1 MARNNKNRNRNAN
14 NQRAKVNQSDSAVKA
29 RNKNDDIDQGLK
41 SVDKLMEDEPEAGT
55 FSSLRAKFSNAK
67 KSNEVALSEQK
78 QKIAD
83 NLEENIS
90 QLVGEL
96 KKLIKDTSEIEA
108 NWQRKHN
115 TIEQLERE
123 ARDNKKEIDREM
135 KSLEADKSASK
146 DAQVRIADQQAN
158 IANRLRVVEE
168 KELDAETGFSKINE
182 KMLSTFQ
189 IDKEKELEIFQQR
202 KESIQRDISELFEKK
217 LTLQK
222 EVNSQQDAAI
232 ERIREKELNLQQKED
247 GLVLKEENLKR
258 SKLRLD
264 RSERVVEETRSE
276 LKEEVRNE
284 FVFELN
290 KSKNANESLLSQ
302 IEKYQ
307 DSEVALKFKLDSYEQ
322 LQEVLNGEEPDV
334 ILKRIESLKLKNLEL
349 HKELDLKPSNE
360 LEEKYKKLKDKYQS
374 LESVLARKEQ
384 ELSQES
390 KRESLLRI
398 SAVAQE
404 TLEQEKLTLTKA
416 NEVLKSRHKM
426 LRHEVDEAMNDQESK
441 SPFPTL
447 LSMDSGNFK
456 DKRGNVDHRRE
467 LPTETVP
474 DLRSFASELRHRI
487 AWDSQSKK
495 ELYYSE
501 SDIRI
506 FVAGLAMS
514 KLHILQGISGTGKTS
529 LALAFARAVGGHCK
543 TVAVQ
548 AGWRDKDDLVG
559 HYNSFEKKFYER
571 ACLEGLYEAQT
582 PLYRDRPY
590 IILLD
595 EMNLSRPEQYFS
607 EFLSAMEQD
616 IGKQFLEL
624 MTESIKGAPH
634 CMKNGR
640 SLEIPHNV
648 WFVGTAN
655 HDETT
660 FEFADKT
667 YDRSHVMEL
676 PRHEESFEIN
686 RDIGKINFGFSSLE
700 QAFTKA
706 QHDYEDRV
714 NSSLKTIYESDLVKH
729 LREDLDVSWGNRFE
743 RQADRFVSTLIAT
756 GGKESEAFDHLLAT
770 KIFRNGKATGRYDTE
785 KEDIETVKLCLETLW
800 VDLGYNDSPE
810 KSLKLLDKELRRKG
824 A

>member
-1 MARNNKNRNRNAN
+1 MAKRRNNSRVNPHQKNSLAHSNSN
-14 NQRAKVNQSDSAVKA
+14 NDILDDGMKSVETLVAEQTDKGKVGGLGILL
-29 RNKNDDIDQGLK
+29 NDALK
-41 SVDKLMEDEPEAGT
+41 SN
-55 FSSLRAKFSNAK
+55 NA
-67 KSNEVALSEQK
+67 ATSEHK
-78 QKIAD
+78 QNVAD

-90 QLVGEL
+90 RLVGEL
-96 KKLIKDTSEIEA
+96 KKLIKDTSKHESDWQDKKNTIDQIEA
-108 NWQRKHN
+108 DVRDKKNKIDSELKKLEDDKGILK
-115 TIEQLERE
+115 IEQ
-123 ARDNKKEIDREM
+123 KE
-135 KSLEADKSASK
+135 LAN
-146 DAQVRIADQQAN
+146 QQAG
-158 IANRLRVVEE
+158 IAKKLRELE
-168 KELDAETGFSKINE
+168 KRELDAETGFSKKNE
-182 KMLSTFQ
+182 EMLSTFQ
-189 IDKEKELEIFQQR
+189 HDKQNELESFEKRKEIIQKAISNLEQKQLVLQQEVESQQAVVLKKINRKELDLQQR
-202 KESIQRDISELFEKK
+202 
-217 LTLQK
+217 
-222 EVNSQQDAAI
+222 
-232 ERIREKELNLQQKED
+232 ED
-247 GLVLKEENLKR
+247 DL
-258 SKLRLD
+258 
-264 RSERVVEETRSE
+264 E
-276 LKEEVRNE
+276 LKEKSLERSKSRLSRNERAIDESRTELEEEIRNE
-284 FVFELN
+284 FIYELN
-290 KSKNANESLLSQ
+290 QKDKVNESLLSQ
-302 IEKYQ
+302 INKYQ
-307 DSEVALKFKLDSYEQ
+307 TSEEALKSKLYSYEQ
-322 LQEVLNGEEPDV
+322 LQVILNGEEPDE
-334 ILKRIESLKLKNLEL
+334 IFKRIEVLRLQNQKLQ
-349 HKELDLKPSNE
+349 KELDLKPSNE

-384 ELSQES
+384 EISQES

-398 SAVAQE
+398 SVVAQE

-426 LRHEVDEAMNDQESK
+426 LRQEVDEAMADQESK

-447 LSMDSGNFK
+447 LSMDSGTFK
-456 DKRGNVDHRRE
+456 DNRGNVDHRRE

-474 DLRSFASELRHRI
+474 DLKSFSSELRHRV

-501 SDIRI
+501 ADIRI
-506 FVAGLAMS
+506 FIAGLAMS

-548 AGWRDKDDLVG
+548 AGWRDKDDLIG

-616 IGKQFLEL
+616 KGKQFLEL
-624 MTESIKGAPH
+624 MTESIKGAPYG
-634 CMKNGR
+634 MKNGR

-686 RDIGKINFGFSSLE
+686 RDIGKVNFGFSSLE

-706 QHDYEDRV
+706 QHDYADRV
-714 NSSLKTIYESDLVKH
+714 NSTLKTIYESDLVKH

-756 GGKESEAFDHLLAT
+756 GGQESEAFDHLLAT

-785 KEDIETVKLCLETLW
+785 KEDIETVRLCLETLW
-800 VDLGYNDSPE
+800 DDLGYNDSPE

>member
-1 MARNNKNRNRNAN
+1 MSRNNNKRNQGGNS
-14 NQRAKVNQSDSAVKA
+14 NQRGSPEQQGSKSI
-29 RNKNDDIDQGLK
+29 DIDQSLK
-41 SVDKLMEDEPEAGT
+41 SVDKLIADEVKEGV
-55 FSSLRAKFSNAK
+55 FSDLRTKWSNAI
-67 KSNEVALSEQK
+67 KSNEAATSEQK
-78 QKIAD
+78 QKVAE
-83 NLEENIS
+83 NLGENIS
-90 QLVGEL
+90 LLVGEL
-96 KKLIKDTSEIEA
+96 KKLINETSALEAECQRKKNTIDQIEA
-108 NWQRKHN
+108 DV
-115 TIEQLERE
+115 RE
-123 ARDNKKEIDREM
+123 KKDKFDSEV
-135 KSLEADKSASK
+135 KKLEADKK
-146 DAQVRIADQQAN
+146 TLVGAQKELADQKTD
-158 IANRLRVVEE
+158 IANRLREVEE
-168 KELDAETGFSKINE
+168 KQLDAERGFSKKNE
-182 KMLSTFQ
+182 EMLITFQ
-189 IDKEKELEIFQQR
+189 SDKQKELERFEQRKEIIQKAISDLEQKQLVLQSEVKSQQAAVLKKIHEKELGLQQR
-202 KESIQRDISELFEKK
+202 
-217 LTLQK
+217 
-222 EVNSQQDAAI
+222 
-232 ERIREKELNLQQKED
+232 ED
-247 GLVLKEENLKR
+247 DLGLKEKNLER
-258 SKLRLD
+258 SKSRLF
-264 RSERVVEETRSE
+264 RSERAVEESRSE
-276 LKEEVRNE
+276 LEKEIRNE
-284 FVFELN
+284 FIYELN
-290 KSKNANESLLSQ
+290 QKENVNESLYSQ
-302 IEKYQ
+302 INKYQ
-307 DSEVALKFKLDSYEQ
+307 SSVEALKYKLDSYEQ
-322 LQEVLNGEEPDV
+322 LQEILNGDEPDE
-334 ILKRIESLKLKNLEL
+334 IFKRIEALKSKNLEL
-349 HKELDLKPSNE
+349 KKELDDKPHNE
-360 LEEKYKKLKDKYQS
+360 IEEQHKKLKEKYQS

-384 ELSQES
+384 ELSIES
-390 KRESLLRI
+390 KTASQLRI
-398 SAVAQE
+398 GAVAQE
-404 TLEQEKLTLTKA
+404 TLKQEKHALEKA

-426 LRHEVDEAMNDQESK
+426 LRQEVDEAMADQDSK

-447 LSMDSGNFK
+447 LSMDSGTFK
-456 DKRGNVDHRRE
+456 DNRGNVDHRRE
-467 LPTETVP
+467 LPTESVP
-474 DLRSFASELRHRI
+474 DLKSFASELRHRV

-501 SDIRI
+501 ADIRI
-506 FVAGLAMS
+506 FIAGLAMS

-582 PLYRDRPY
+582 PLFRDRPY

-607 EFLSAMEQD
+607 EFLSSMEQD
-616 IGKQFLEL
+616 KGKQFLEL

-634 CMKNGR
+634 GMKNGR

-686 RDIGKINFGFSSLE
+686 RDIGKVNFGFSSLE

-706 QHDYEDRV
+706 QHDYEDKV
-714 NSSLKTIYESDLVKH
+714 NSALKTIYESDLVKH

-770 KIFRNGKATGRYDTE
+770 KVFRSGKATGRYDTE

-800 VDLGYNDSPE
+800 VDLGYKDTPV
-810 KSLKLLDKELRRKG
+810 KSLKLLYKELRRKG

>member
-1 MARNNKNRNRNAN
+1 MARKKKNT
-14 NQRAKVNQSDSAVKA
+14 RASTHQKNSNVHSGSNSAVLEG
-29 RNKNDDIDQGLK
+29 DLK
-41 SVDKLMEDEPEAGT
+41 SVDTLVTEQKDKGNLGELGI
-55 FSSLRAKFSNAK
+55 LLSNAVE
-67 KSNEVALSEQK
+67 SNNAATSEQK
-78 QKIAD
+78 QRVAD
-83 NLEENIS
+83 KLEENIS

-96 KKLIKDTSEIEA
+96 KKLIKDTSRFESDLKDKKNTIDQIEA
-108 NWQRKHN
+108 DVRDKKDNIESEVKN
-115 TIEQLERE
+115 LEVDKKTIAGAQ
-123 ARDNKKEIDREM
+123 KK
-135 KSLEADKSASK
+135 
-146 DAQVRIADQQAN
+146 IADQQAD
-158 IANRLRVVEE
+158 IADRLREVEKRE
-168 KELDAETGFSKINE
+168 IDAQRGFSQQNE
-182 KMLSTFQ
+182 EMLKAFQ
-189 IDKEKELEIFQQR
+189 SDKNKEVESFEHKKETIQQA
-202 KESIQRDISELFEKK
+202 ISDLEKK
-217 LTLQK
+217 Q
-222 EVNSQQDAAI
+222 
-232 ERIREKELNLQQKED
+232 
-247 GLVLKEENLKR
+247 LVLKDRVESEQVAVLEKIHETKMSLQQREDDLKLKEDKLER
-258 SKLRLD
+258 SKSRLL
-264 RSERVVEETRSE
+264 RSERAVEESRSE
-276 LKEEVRNE
+276 LEDEIRNE
-284 FVFELN
+284 LIYELN
-290 KSKNANESLLSQ
+290 QKEKVNESLHSQ
-302 IEKYQ
+302 INKYQ
-307 DSEVALKFKLDSYEQ
+307 SSVEDLKDKLDSYNE
-322 LQEVLNGEEPDV
+322 LQELLNGEEPDE
-334 ILKRIESLKLKNLEL
+334 IFKRIEALKSKNIEL
-349 HKELDLKPSNE
+349 QRELDLKPDNE
-360 LEEKYKKLKDKYQS
+360 IEEQYKKLKDKYHS

-384 ELSQES
+384 ELSIES
-390 KRESLLRI
+390 KTASQLRI
-398 SAVAQE
+398 GAVAQE
-404 TLEQEKLTLTKA
+404 TLKQEKHTLEKA
-416 NEVLKSRHKM
+416 NEVLKNRHKM
-426 LRHEVDEAMNDQESK
+426 LRQEVDEAMADQESK

-447 LSMDSGNFK
+447 LRMDSGTFK
-456 DKRGNVDHRRE
+456 DKKRGDVDHRRE
-467 LPTETVP
+467 LPTESVP

-487 AWDSQSKK
+487 AWDNHSKK

-501 SDIRI
+501 ADVRI
-506 FVAGLAMS
+506 FIAGLAMS

-616 IGKQFLEL
+616 KGEQFLEL
-624 MTESIKGAPH
+624 MTESISGAP
-634 CMKNGR
+634 KGLTDER

-648 WFVGTAN
+648 WFIGTAN

-686 RDIGKINFGFSSLE
+686 KGLGKVNFGFSSLE

-706 QHDYEDRV
+706 QHDYAGRV
-714 NSSLKTIYESDLVKH
+714 SNSLKTIYDSDLVKH

-770 KIFRNGKATGRYDTE
+770 KVFRNGKATGRYDTE

-800 VDLGYNDSPE
+800 EELGYNDTPV
-810 KSLKLLDKELRRKG
+810 KSFKLLDKELRRKG